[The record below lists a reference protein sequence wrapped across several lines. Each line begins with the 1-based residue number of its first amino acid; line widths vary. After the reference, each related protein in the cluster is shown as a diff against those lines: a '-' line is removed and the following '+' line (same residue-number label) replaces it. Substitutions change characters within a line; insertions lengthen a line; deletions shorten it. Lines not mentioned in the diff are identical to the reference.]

1 MQSSSWETNSC
12 SANPEIP
19 SISWCPRVHYSLHNS
34 PPLVQI
40 LSQMKPVHALLS
52 YFFRYFLILFSHLY
66 LGIPS
71 GIPPSGFP
79 SKTHNIFL
87 FYPIYAI
94 WPTHLILLAFI
105 TRIIFGEQYRSL
117 SSTLCSALHSSVT
130 PSLSD
135 PNILPQYPI
144 LKHPQPTFLPQCDW
158 PSFTPIQTT
167 GKIIFLYS
175 STNLYCFCSCFPE
188 FKRKL
193 RDSSPR
199 GVPMDENR
207 VLFAPTPSDHNV
219 N

>member
-105 TRIIFGEQYRSL
+105 TLVSDKRYNHE
-117 SSTLCSALHSSVT
+117 T
-130 PSLSD
+130 PSVSSQL
-135 PNILPQYPI
+135 LPLRSKYMTQHPV
-144 LKHPQPTFLPQCDW
+144 LKHPH
-158 PSFTPIQTT
+158 FT
-167 GKIIFLYS
+167 LS
-175 STNLYCFCSCFPE
+175 L
-188 FKRKL
+188 
-193 RDSSPR
+193 
-199 GVPMDENR
+199 
-207 VLFAPTPSDHNV
+207 NV
-219 N
+219 KDCVSHP